1 MQTAI
6 APRTAL
12 IVEDHPLYRG
22 ALTDLIRTVSNPPES
37 VAVGSAEEGLRL
49 AGSMPGLCLVLLDF
63 NLPGVN
69 GIEAL
74 NAFQRKRTGIPVVL
88 VSASEDRQQAA
99 AALRAGAK
107 AFVSKAVA
115 PEVLVDVMQRLLEGR
130 VFAPEWITP
139 EGAHAVLDDAPVSLT
154 SRQRDILA
162 LLSQGH
168 SNKEMGLRLGLAEIT
183 VKVHVSA
190 LFRALGV
197 VNRTQAVLAARRL
210 GLHAGEPTAG

>member
-1 MQTAI
+1 MHNEAGR
-6 APRTAL
+6 RTVL

-22 ALTDLIRTVSNPPES
+22 ALVDLVRTVPGALES
-37 VAVGSAEEGLRL
+37 VAVPSAEEGLRQ
-49 AGSMPGLCLVLLDF
+49 ASMLPGLCLVLLDF

-74 NAFQRKRTGIPVVL
+74 TAFQRKRTGVPVVL

-99 AALRAGAK
+99 AALRAGAR

-115 PEVLVDVMQRLLEGR
+115 PEVLVDIVQRLLEGR
-130 VFAPEWITP
+130 ALVPEWITP
-139 EGAHAVLDDAPVSLT
+139 DGAHAVLEDAPVALT
-154 SRQRDILA
+154 PRQREIA
-162 LLSQGH
+162 QLLSQGH
-168 SNKEMGLRLGLAEIT
+168 SNKEIGLRLGLAEIT

-197 VNRTQAVLAARRL
+197 VNRTQAVLAMRRL
-210 GLHAGEPTAG
+210 GLDAGE